1 MEPFSARRLK
11 RRNPVDGGRTT
22 PASGASDA
30 LSAKLI
36 ESAGFP
42 CVYIGSYA
50 TAASRFAPPDT
61 GTGHGFPLV

>member
-11 RRNPVDGGRTT
+11 LRDLVDRGRTT
-22 PASGASDA
+22 PASGASDV
-30 LSAKLI
+30 LSAKPI